1 MLCLRERTK
10 GDSPITHLRVPQY
23 DMAKYGRFKSPP
35 YTLGWDRRL
44 LAFDPAT
51 SIMSWENYD
60 GRGYLCGVFRGPLAW
75 GGGEGKEKAKGR
87 EVEGDWSVLS
97 ILLNEVGIV

>member
-1 MLCLRERTK
+1 MFERAREK
-10 GDSPITHLRVPQY
+10 GDSPVPHSRVPQY
-23 DMAKYGRFKSPP
+23 DVAKYGKFKSPP

-75 GGGEGKEKAKGR
+75 GEKGKRRLKEERWKETGQY
-87 EVEGDWSVLS
+87 SVYY
-97 ILLNEVGIV
+97 